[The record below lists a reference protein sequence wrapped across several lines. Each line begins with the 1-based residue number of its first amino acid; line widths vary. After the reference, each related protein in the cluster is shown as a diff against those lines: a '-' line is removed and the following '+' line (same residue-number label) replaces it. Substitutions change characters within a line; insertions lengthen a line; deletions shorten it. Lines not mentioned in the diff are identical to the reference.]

1 MSTLGDEY
9 PKEQARVR
17 EILGQ
22 YEEIGPA
29 GAFGVAMIEDTL
41 RRADAAVASGDVV
54 AMLCLFQEMREVRE

>member
-1 MSTLGDEY
+1 MSTLGEEY

-22 YEEIGPA
+22 YKEIGPA

-41 RRADAAVASGDVV
+41 RRADEAVAAGDVV